1 MQKTPNPPAAPAPG
15 VNRDPSDWVDQHGD
29 ALFRFALL
37 RVKDTHLAEDLV
49 QDTFFSA
56 LKAIDGFQGK
66 SSMRT
71 WLIGILKRKVI
82 DNFRKNVKEI
92 TEADLSLWDESDD
105 RDYFDKAGH
114 WKQSL
119 EDWKESP
126 EQLVHNN
133 EFLET
138 FQQCLSDLP
147 ETHRKA
153 FTLRE
158 IDGMDGDEVCNILS
172 ISSSNLYVMMHR
184 ARSRLRKCLDAT
196 WFQQPAG
203 EGKYRHENH
212 V

>member
-1 MQKTPNPPAAPAPG
+1 MQEASTHPADPTPG

-37 RVKDTHLAEDLV
+37 RVKDPHLAEDLV
-49 QDTFFSA
+49 QETFFSA

-92 TEADLSLWDESDD
+92 TEADLSMWDESDE
-105 RDYFDKAGH
+105 REFFDKAGH
-114 WKQSL
+114 WKQNL
-119 EDWKESP
+119 KDWKDSP
-126 EQLVHNN
+126 EQLVHNE
-133 EFLET
+133 EFWGT
-138 FQQCLSDLP
+138 FQQCLSNLP
-147 ETHRKA
+147 ETHRRA

-158 IDGMDGDEVCNILS
+158 IDGMDGAEVCNILS

-196 WFQQPAG
+196 WFQPP
-203 EGKYRHENH
+203 EGQGR
-212 V
+212 